1 MSRQQTLKRS
11 VAALA
16 VMSLVAGTQL
26 AVAGPAVASG
36 YRHHGAYYSYSYGG
50 YRPYYGSSYRYG
62 PSYGHGY
69 PYGYRHGY
77 RGHRYS
83 RHRPYYRGRSGVG
96 FGVHG
101 RGSDGALIVGAL
113 GAGLLLGHLL
123 TRPQS
128 RAPDRVYSRATPTP
142 IVRTVPAPA
151 RAQPNSPQFGYGKQV
166 RRDCKPTT
174 GRGVHRGRAAT
185 FGGTFC
191 YDPNGQGYIVPGSQ
205 YLIGYAN

>member
-16 VMSLVAGTQL
+16 LMSLIAGTQL
-26 AVAGPAVASG
+26 AVAGPAAASG
-36 YRHHGAYYSYSYGG
+36 YRHHGTSYSYSYGG

-62 PSYGHGY
+62 HGY
-69 PYGYRHGY
+69 PYGYR
-77 RGHRYS
+77 YS
-83 RHRPYYRGRSGVG
+83 HHRPRHHGHSGVR

-101 RGSDGALIVGAL
+101 HGSDGALIVGAL

-128 RAPDRVYSRATPTP
+128 RAPDRVYSRSTQPP
-142 IVRTVPAPA
+142 IFRPVPAPA
-151 RAQPNSPQFGYGKQV
+151 QVQPNSPQLGYGKQV

-174 GRGVHRGRAAT
+174 GSGVHQGRAAT

-191 YDPNGQGYIVPGSQ
+191 YDANGQGYIVPGSQ

>member
-1 MSRQQTLKRS
+1 LKRS
-11 VAALA
+11 VAGLA
-16 VMSLVAGTQL
+16 VICLVAGTQL
-26 AVAGPAVASG
+26 AVAGPAAASG
-36 YRHHGAYYSYSYGG
+36 YRHHGTYYSYSYGG

-62 PSYGHGY
+62 HGY
-69 PYGYRHGY
+69 PYGYRYSYPY
-77 RGHRYS
+77 RHRYS
-83 RHRPYYRGRSGVG
+83 HYRARHHGHSGVR

-101 RGSDGALIVGAL
+101 HGSDGALIVGAL

-128 RAPDRVYSRATPTP
+128 RAPERAYSRSSQTP

-151 RAQPNSPQFGYGKQV
+151 RIQANSPRFGYGKQV

-174 GRGVHRGRAAT
+174 GSGVHQGRAAT

-191 YDPNGQGYIVPGSQ
+191 YDANGQGYIVPGSQ